1 MQNEVTYEA
10 AIIEANRAKEY
21 LNQARGIKALLKVK
35 QSELDELIKQLDSSP
50 AQDVKVRT
58 STVSDK
64 MKLVDVIVDYRA
76 ELLRE
81 TAALINLKKEI
92 HGKINQLSKPIYIG
106 ILTEYYIN
114 ARPWREISEIL
125 NISERHIY
133 RIHGN
138 ALNEFRKKFNMI

>member
-1 MQNEVTYEA
+1 MVSETTIKNEKHLRNLV
-10 AIIEANRAKEY
+10 
-21 LNQARGIKALLKVK
+21 
-35 QSELDELIKQLDSSP
+35 
-50 AQDVKVRT
+50 VR
-58 STVSDK
+58 
-64 MKLVDVIVDYRA
+64 
-76 ELLRE
+76 
-81 TAALINLKKEI
+81 NLKKEI

>member
-1 MQNEVTYEA
+1 M
-10 AIIEANRAKEY
+10 
-21 LNQARGIKALLKVK
+21 KVK

-50 AQDVKVRT
+50 AQDAKVRT